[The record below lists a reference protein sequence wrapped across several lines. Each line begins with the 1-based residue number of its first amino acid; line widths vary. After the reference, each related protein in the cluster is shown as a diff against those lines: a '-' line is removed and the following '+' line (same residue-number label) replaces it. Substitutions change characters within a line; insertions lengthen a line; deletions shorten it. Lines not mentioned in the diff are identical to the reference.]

1 VGSYISCTQR
11 AQAMSIRY
19 HRHGTYQ
26 TQNPI
31 AATNPLRS
39 IPLIQRASAVF
50 GTSWHDGAWKQPK
63 PAVG

>member
-1 VGSYISCTQR
+1 
-11 AQAMSIRY
+11 MSIRY